1 MSEAGPV
8 PVSESPFAPIPA
20 APPDPIL
27 GLTEAFRRDPNPH
40 KVNLGVGV
48 YLDAQGVVPTL
59 HAVRAA
65 EARLLEA
72 APGKGYLPID
82 GDPEYNRRVQ
92 ALLLGENAPV
102 IREGRA
108 VTVQAPGGTGALRV
122 GADFLH
128 RFLPDTTVFLSAPSW
143 ENHAALFGT
152 HFRVQTYPYYDPRT
166 HGLDFA
172 GMMEAFVRMPRHSVV
187 VLHAC
192 CHNPTGVDL
201 SAAQWVEVLRVCRE
215 RALVPFLDFA
225 YQGFAE
231 GIEADAFAVRL
242 FAESGLP
249 CLIANSFSKSFSL
262 YGERVGALTLVA
274 ATADEAQRALSQ
286 IKRVVRVNYSNPPAH
301 GALVVSLILGDA
313 TLRQMWEAE
322 LTGMRER
329 IQSLR
334 RDFVQALGAQG
345 VSQDFGFILQQRGMF
360 SYSGL
365 SRETVLQLRQEGLY
379 IVESGRICIAA
390 MNERNLP
397 FIAEAIARHLRSV
410 PC

>member
-1 MSEAGPV
+1 MSEAGIAS
-8 PVSESPFAPIPA
+8 VSESLFAPIPA

-27 GLTEAFRRDPNPH
+27 GLTEAFRKDPNPH

-48 YLDAQGVVPTL
+48 YLDARGVVPTL
-59 HAVRAA
+59 QAVREA
-65 EARLLEA
+65 EACLLEA
-72 APGKGYLPID
+72 DSGRGYLPID

-92 ALLLGENAPV
+92 ALLLGEGASV

-122 GADFLH
+122 GADFL
-128 RFLPDTTVFLSAPSW
+128 RCFFPDATVFVSSPSW

-152 HFRVQTYPYYDPRT
+152 HFRVETYPYYDPRT
-166 HGLDFA
+166 HGVDFA
-172 GMMEAFVRMPRHSVV
+172 GMLEALGRVPRHSVV

-201 SAAQWVEVLRVCRE
+201 HAGQWEEVLRVCRE
-215 RALVPFLDFA
+215 RALLPFLDFA

-262 YGERVGALTLVA
+262 YRERVGALTLVA

-286 IKRVVRVNYSNPPAH
+286 IKRVVRTNYSNPPAH
-301 GALVVSLILGDA
+301 GALVVSRILGDA
-313 TLRQMWEAE
+313 SLRRMWEEE
-322 LTGMRER
+322 LGSMRER

-334 RDFVQALGAQG
+334 REFVRALHAAG
-345 VSQDFGFILQQRGMF
+345 VSQDFGFILRQRGMF
-360 SYSGL
+360 SYAGL
-365 SRETVLQLRQEGLY
+365 SREVVLQLRQEGLY
-379 IVESGRICIAA
+379 LVESGRICIAA
-390 MNERNLP
+390 MNEHNLP
-397 FIAEAIARHLRSV
+397 FIVQAIARQLRSGRG
-410 PC
+410 